1 MTKRKGGIH
10 MATRQRPVPL
20 SAEELLDAVQQ
31 LSPAEL
37 HDFKR
42 QFTAWERQ
50 NGKKAEDEGVLVRA
64 AKARLSTA
72 ERQRL
77 RRLTAK
83 SEQGS
88 LTPKELAQYRVL
100 ARRAERLNAARAE
113 ALAELVR
120 RRGQPARV
128 VMAEIGWEGSA
139 DGT

>member
-1 MTKRKGGIH
+1 
-10 MATRQRPVPL
+10 MAARQRPVPL

-50 NGKKAEDEGVLVRA
+50 NGKRAVDEGALVKA
-64 AKARLSTA
+64 AKARLPRA
-72 ERQRL
+72 DQRHL
-77 RRLTAK
+77 QRLTAR
-83 SEQGS
+83 SEQGT
-88 LTPKELAQYRVL
+88 LTPKELAQYRIL
-100 ARRAERLNAARAE
+100 ARRAERLNAERAE

-120 RRGQPARV
+120 RRGQPPRV
-128 VMAEIGWEGSA
+128 VMAEIGWEGST